1 MRVDEVQQ
9 GSRFRW
15 RVSAGYSQV
24 ERTGGDRLLYHYGRT
39 LHSIPFFFCSS
50 GISQVFFPGNLF
62 SRFLFPCVL
71 WPGFSTQ
78 KTNCS
83 FFFLFLSKISSFIK
97 TKVIKKKPGQEWV
110 ENWGLWMDK
119 TLKYAKLSA
128 WIMLASGLC
137 LSPTCHFPSNDMW
150 IIAQQDNWWAPSGFW
165 YAHVV

>member
-15 RVSAGYSQV
+15 RVSTGYSQV
-24 ERTGGDRLLYHYGRT
+24 ERTGGDRLPYHYGRT
-39 LHSIPFFFCSS
+39 LHSIPFFFVPRASHRS
-50 GISQVFFPGNLF
+50 FSQATFFPL
-62 SRFLFPCVL
+62 PVL
-71 WPGFSTQ
+71 MCFVAWISTQ
-78 KTNCS
+78 KTNWS
-83 FFFLFLSKISSFIK
+83 FSFLSVQNL
-97 TKVIKKKPGQEWV
+97 VIHKDQGHQKKPGQEWV

-128 WIMLASGLC
+128 WIMLANGLC
-137 LSPTCHFPSNDMW
+137 LSPTCQFPSNDMW